1 MKGIKKT
8 VWKTPINIYVGMMI
22 LTGILY
28 IQFIYLSLSPT
39 IYGKNMSDF
48 ATSRNTVKKT
58 IPAKRGTIYDNS
70 GNILA
75 LNVSSYTV
83 IAYLEKSTV
92 YSGENYVK
100 DIDATATAL
109 SPIINMEVDTI
120 KNLLSQDR
128 YQVELGPGGR
138 GISELKK
145 DEILALN
152 LSGIDFIEDQKRY
165 YPNGDF
171 ASYIIGY
178 AKDNEVT
185 EIDKD
190 GNETTSIQ
198 IVGELGI
205 ESKYDELLK
214 GTNGYL
220 EYQQDKYGYKIANT
234 QQLEIPAIN
243 GYDVYLT
250 LDANIQRFIES
261 AIQKSQSTYNP
272 EWITISVMDAKTGDI
287 LGTSSTPSFD
297 PNIRNIINYE
307 NIFVSIPFEPGSTM
321 KTYTYLCAID
331 KGNYDGNKTFE
342 SGSFQVGEDLINDW
356 NRTGW
361 GTISFDKG
369 FEYSSNVGIA
379 NLIDQNLS
387 RNELYDCFIKYG
399 FNEKTNI
406 ELSREQT
413 GNISFVYPIEIYTA
427 GFGQGI
433 TTTPAQ
439 HLQALTMIANN
450 GDMIKPHIVSKI
462 INPDT
467 NEVYYERKVEK
478 VENVI
483 SNTTASKMKDLM
495 YATVNGNDAGTT
507 GYPYKIEGFDVI
519 GKTGTSQI
527 YSNTLGGYL
536 LGDNSY
542 IFSFAGMYPYDDP
555 EIIIYAAM
563 KLPTW
568 GQSRGLYT
576 AVTDI
581 MKSIAKY
588 KNMFNEKEDENI
600 LNMIKIDNYSSLDVN
615 SVVNDLSKKGINCVV
630 IGNGD
635 KIIKQS
641 VANTNLMNG
650 EKIIFLTNSSEYRMP
665 SIIGWSRSEAI
676 QLFNLLNIPY
686 QIDGYG
692 YIINQSIEKNT
703 VITNDLSINI
713 NLGNTLES

>member
-1 MKGIKKT
+1 MKGTKKT

-615 SVVNDLSKKGINCVV
+615 SVVNDLSKKGIDCVV

>member
-1 MKGIKKT
+1 MKGTKKT

-600 LNMIKIDNYSSLDVN
+600 LNMVKIDNYSSLDVN
-615 SVVNDLSKKGINCVV
+615 SVVNDLSKKGIDCVV

-641 VANTNLMNG
+641 LANTNLMNG

-692 YIINQSIEKNT
+692 YVINQSIEKNT

-713 NLGNTLES
+713 TLGNTLES